1 MINKDY
7 CKETGGIVEGSKC
20 HIKIPEKDCNK
31 EGFKFNPG
39 KNSCDIGLSDN
50 FYNKVRRGLIVSTK
64 TLAERIPI
72 LGDEINAM
80 ERVNFNDLVDNI
92 DELKLELYQLL
103 HQ

>member
-7 CKETGGIVEGSKC
+7 CKEAGGIVEGSKC

-39 KNSCDIGLSDN
+39 KNSCDISLNDN
-50 FYNKVRRGLIVSTK
+50 FHNIVERSLKVS
-64 TLAERIPI
+64 AEMLVEKIPV
-72 LGDEINAM
+72 LGDVINTM
-80 ERVNFNDLVDNI
+80 ERVNFNHLVDDI
-92 DELKLELYQLL
+92 DELKLELYQLS